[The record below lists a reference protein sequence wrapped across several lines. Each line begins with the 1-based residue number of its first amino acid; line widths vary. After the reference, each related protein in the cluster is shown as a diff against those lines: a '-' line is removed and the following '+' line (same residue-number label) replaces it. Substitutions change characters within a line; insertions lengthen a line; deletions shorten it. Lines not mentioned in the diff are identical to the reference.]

1 MSKKL
6 ENKDIDKNIIKIID
20 EIKVKF
26 KKGYLSSWSKS
37 ISSGISPV
45 FSDILWRIIYY
56 YFWDYQDRAGE
67 MLKEKLKIN
76 HMVMWRYILEYVVIQ
91 SKF

>member
-26 KKGYLSSWSKS
+26 KKGEIKDKPYGDVK
-37 ISSGISPV
+37 
-45 FSDILWRIIYY
+45 IY
-56 YFWDYQDRAGE
+56 FRACCD
-67 MLKEKLKIN
+67 LK
-76 HMVMWRYILEYVVIQ
+76 
-91 SKF
+91 

>member
-26 KKGYLSSWSKS
+26 KKGYLSS
-37 ISSGISPV
+37 
-45 FSDILWRIIYY
+45 
-56 YFWDYQDRAGE
+56 
-67 MLKEKLKIN
+67 
-76 HMVMWRYILEYVVIQ
+76 
-91 SKF
+91 